1 MPLVI
6 MDKTLYFFFD
16 IIIFK
21 PTQASEKGAKDVGL
35 SILRFN
41 T

>member
-6 MDKTLYFFFD
+6 MDKTLYFLFD
-16 IIIFK
+16 IISCK
-21 PTQASEKGAKDVGL
+21 PTQASEKGAKDGEL